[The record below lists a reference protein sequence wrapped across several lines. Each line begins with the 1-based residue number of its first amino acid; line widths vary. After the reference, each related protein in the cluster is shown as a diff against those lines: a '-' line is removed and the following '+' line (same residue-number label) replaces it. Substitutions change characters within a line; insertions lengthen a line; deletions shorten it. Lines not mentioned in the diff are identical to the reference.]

1 MLKGIFL
8 SLKRIYHH
16 LYKST
21 ELFIS
26 IHGKG
31 KNKKEN
37 EEDKIESKVNI
48 KIKSK
53 SKIKTND
60 VPILSSYGVSI
71 LSEASNYSLLRNRIS
86 NNSNNNTLLLSS
98 QKHNNFYDNTTGSQ
112 HKMIEKLLLSS
123 KGKQNSSKHSFI
135 SKGNEIGEE
144 IQNPF
149 ENGIS
154 AIKKDNLNSNSKI
167 QEINE
172 IKLDNNNTLNFNN
185 NHNNEEEI
193 LSNFI
198 NFDFDFHDENHQN
211 IQEEEKE
218 DKTNI
223 INQNNTTHNN
233 LYNTPIKIEFTEK
246 LFQSTLIK
254 EKSRIHKFFTDQKI
268 NKKISKKKLD
278 YDKQIEFPLFNNFDN
293 KENENEEETYQKL
306 YNKLVDL
313 IYIKE
318 DFENFKKS
326 ISTVQ
331 FDKNLIVNETFFNL
345 NESSQPYI
353 NSSIR
358 NDKLRHD
365 NSASLEN
372 SNSIIS
378 NLSLKDVFD
387 TTKKLINKTSN
398 FIAYPLENG
407 VIEEEDSNFNLNS
420 MNTFNLKSNLNNI
433 DFGNNLNNDDLYDIH
448 DESKEKNEVLNIED
462 AVNQKIIAHKVNI
475 PINFEKLSKQIYD
488 NINHSISHKEQISTI
503 FYNMLM
509 IAQKKNID
517 LRQRTNF
524 GEIIK
529 NS

>member
-8 SLKRIYHH
+8 SFRRIYHH

-26 IHGKG
+26 VYGKG
-31 KNKKEN
+31 KNKKEK
-37 EEDKIESKVNI
+37 EEDKIESKSNL

-53 SKIKTND
+53 SIIKAND
-60 VPILSSYGVSI
+60 VPILSSYGLSI
-71 LSEASNYSLLRNRIS
+71 LSEASNYSLLKNRIQ
-86 NNSNNNTLLLSS
+86 NNSNNSTLLLSS
-98 QKHNNFYDNTTGSQ
+98 QKHNNFYDNSTGSQ

-123 KGKQNSSKHSFI
+123 KGKQNYSSKHSFI
-135 SKGNEIGEE
+135 SKGNELGEE

-149 ENGIS
+149 DNGIS
-154 AIKKDNLNSNSKI
+154 AIKKDNMNSNSKI
-167 QEINE
+167 QEMNE
-172 IKLDNNNTLNFNN
+172 IKLDNNTLNFNN
-185 NHNNEEEI
+185 EQNKEGE

-198 NFDFDFHDENHQN
+198 NFDFDFHDDIHQS
-211 IQEEEKE
+211 IQE
-218 DKTNI
+218 DKTNVV
-223 INQNNTTHNN
+223 NQNNITHNN
-233 LYNTPIKIEFTEK
+233 PYNTPIKIELTEK
-246 LFQSTLIK
+246 LFQSTLLK
-254 EKSRIHKFFTDQKI
+254 EKSRIHKLFTDQKT

-278 YDKQIEFPLFNNFDN
+278 YDNQVEFTLLNNFDS
-293 KENENEEETYQKL
+293 KENEEESYQKL

-326 ISTVQ
+326 ISAVK

-358 NDKLRHD
+358 NEKLRHD

-433 DFGNNLNNDDLYDIH
+433 DFGNNLNNDDLYEEIQ
-448 DESKEKNEVLNIED
+448 DEIKEKKQMFNIEE
-462 AVNQKIIAHKVNI
+462 AVNEKITEHKNNL
-475 PINFEKLSKQIYD
+475 PINIEKLSKQIYSK
-488 NINHSISHKEQISTI
+488 INHNISTKEQISTI
-503 FYNMLM
+503 FYNILM
-509 IAQKKNID
+509 VSQKKNID
-517 LRQRTNF
+517 LTQTTNF

-529 NS
+529 NT